1 MLTYIEVTWYNTSNH
16 GRCALLIRSNLIDFE
31 EKPYADRRGV
41 PACSTHDGIQREG
54 LGEVRDL
61 VGR

>member
-1 MLTYIEVTWYNTSNH
+1 
-16 GRCALLIRSNLIDFE
+16 LLRRSSLIDL
-31 EKPYADRRGV
+31 KDRPYADRRGV

-54 LGEVRDL
+54 LEGVQDL